1 MVFPHREKEGN
12 KNKARKAGTPKEKL
26 MPLRGQTS
34 IYTSQPYLV
43 PFTKPDMN
51 IHTQVPILSPGLVL
65 GSLHCVLS
73 SFSKEPRDLR
83 CTAYPSAGLFHR
95 NKQKG

>member
-1 MVFPHREKEGN
+1 MFSPQEERGEQEQGQKGWN
-12 KNKARKAGTPKEKL
+12 PKEKVNATQ
-26 MPLRGQTS
+26 RS
-34 IYTSQPYLV
+34 DIYLHQPTHLV
-43 PFTKPDMN
+43 PFTKRDMN
-51 IHTQVPILSPGLVL
+51 IHTQVPILSPGPVL